1 MANQLVWQDRFNIGV
16 EIVDNE
22 HKKLFGILNRL
33 FMYKSE
39 ESKSQWVCQEGIKY
53 FKDHAMKHFTEE
65 EQYMASIDYAGFETH
80 RRLHDN
86 FRQKTLPALE
96 KELAQSSFS
105 PEAIDHFLGVCAGW
119 LLGHTLTED
128 RAITGKAVSKWGE
141 LLPEEQQA
149 AMRNM
154 IIQLLSDMFQLKANV
169 VSDCYGGEKFGK
181 SVYYRLAYAGKK
193 GERWEII
200 LGFEEKLLLNTIG
213 GMMNIDSEEINVMV
227 INIARY
233 MAQQFVHRISEQYP
247 ASADYEMKDE
257 KLLSYEQFR
266 KNLDRE
272 NPQSSLLFD
281 TGEGYFAYCVIAP
294 HLFESESEG
303 TTIKAETA
311 MSEIKNY
318 LDDNEVGSVKKG
330 DVSRKKKILVV
341 DDSEVVRRAM
351 LDLLGQDYA
360 VEVAKSGIS
369 AIKCMTL
376 GLPDLILLDY
386 EMPICNGSVVLEMMR
401 SDEDFADIPVYFLTA
416 NVSKET
422 VHKII
427 SLKPA
432 GYLVKTLKPEE
443 IKKNIDDYFKKKE
456 AKA

>member
-16 EIVDNE
+16 EIIDSE

-33 FMYKSE
+33 FMYKPE

-53 FKDHAMKHFTEE
+53 FKEHAMKHFTEE

-105 PEAIDHFLGVCAGW
+105 QAAIDHFLGVCAGW

-128 RAITGKAVSKWGE
+128 RAITGKTVSKWGE

-154 IIQLLSDMFQLKANV
+154 IIQLLSDMFQLKASI

-181 SVYYRLAYAGKK
+181 AVYYRLAYVGKK

-200 LGFEEKLLLNTIG
+200 LGFEEKLLLKTIG

-257 KLLSYEQFR
+257 KLLSYEQFS

-281 TGEGYFAYCVIAP
+281 TGEGYFSYCVIAP
-294 HLFESESEG
+294 HLFESESGG
-303 TTIKAETA
+303 TTIKAENA

-318 LDDNEVGSVKKG
+318 LNDNEVGSVKKG
-330 DVSRKKKILVV
+330 HVSRKKKILVV
-341 DDSEVVRRAM
+341 DDSEIIRRAM

-376 GLPDLILLDY
+376 GLPDLVLLDY
-386 EMPICNGSVVLEMMR
+386 EMPICKGSVLLEMMR
-401 SDEDFADIPVYFLTA
+401 ADEDFADIPVFFLTG
-416 NVSKET
+416 NVSRESVEK
-422 VHKII
+422 VIP
-427 SLKPA
+427 LKPA

-443 IKKNIDDYFKKKE
+443 IKKNVDDYFKNKE
-456 AKA
+456 K

>member
-65 EQYMASIDYAGFETH
+65 EQYMASIDYAGFEMH

-128 RAITGKAVSKWGE
+128 RAITGKAVSKWGG
-141 LLPEEQQA
+141 LLPEEQQS
-149 AMRNM
+149 AMRKM
-154 IIQLLSDMFQLKANV
+154 IIKLLSDMFQLNANV

-181 SVYYRLAYAGKK
+181 AVYYRLAYAGKK

-200 LGFEEKLLLNTIG
+200 LGFEEKLLLKTIG
-213 GMMNIDSEEINVMV
+213 SMMNIDSEEVNVMV

-247 ASADYEMKDE
+247 ASAEYEMKDE
-257 KLLSYEQFR
+257 KLLNYEQFR

-272 NPQSSLLFD
+272 KPQASLLFD

-294 HLFESESEG
+294 HLFENEAEG
-303 TTIKAETA
+303 TTIKAENA
-311 MSEIKNY
+311 MSEIQNY
-318 LDDNEVGSVKKG
+318 LNEN

-351 LDLLGQDYA
+351 LDLLGKDYA
-360 VEVAKSGIS
+360 VEVAKSGIA

-376 GLPDLILLDY
+376 GRPDLVLLDY
-386 EMPICNGSVVLEMMR
+386 EMPICDGSVVLEMMR
-401 SDEDFADIPVYFLTA
+401 SEEEFADIPVYFLTG
-416 NVSKET
+416 NVSKES
-422 VHKII
+422 VQKVIP
-427 SLKPA
+427 LKPM

-443 IKKNIDDYFKKKE
+443 IKKNIDDYFKKRE
-456 AKA
+456 R

>member
-1 MANQLVWQDRFNIGV
+1 MKEEEQMANQLVWQDRFNIGV
-16 EIVDNE
+16 EIIDSE
-22 HKKLFGILNRL
+22 HKKLFGIMNRL
-33 FMYKSE
+33 FMHKAE
-39 ESKSQWVCQEGIKY
+39 ESKRQWVCQEGIKY

-65 EQYMASIDYAGFETH
+65 EQYMASIDYADFETH

-149 AMRNM
+149 AMRKM
-154 IIQLLSDMFQLKANV
+154 IIQLLSDMFQLNASV

-181 SVYYRLAYAGKK
+181 AVYYRLAYAGKK

-200 LGFEEKLLLNTIG
+200 LGFEEKLLLKTIG
-213 GMMNIDSEEINVMV
+213 SMMNIDSEEVNVML

-247 ASADYEMKDE
+247 ASSEYEMKDE
-257 KLLSYEQFR
+257 KLLSYEQFS

-272 NPQSSLLFD
+272 KPQASLLFD

-294 HLFESESEG
+294 HLFESEAEG
-303 TTIKAETA
+303 TTIKADNA

-318 LDDNEVGSVKKG
+318 LNEN

-351 LDLLGQDYA
+351 MDLLGKDYA
-360 VEVAKSGIS
+360 VEAAKSGIA

-376 GLPDLILLDY
+376 GRPDLVLLDY
-386 EMPICNGSVVLEMMR
+386 EMPICDGSVILEMMR
-401 SDEDFADIPVYFLTA
+401 SEEEFADIPVYFLTG
-416 NVSKET
+416 NVSRESVQK
-422 VHKII
+422 VIP
-427 SLKPA
+427 LKPA

-443 IKKNIDDYFKKKE
+443 IKKNIDDYFKKKQG
-456 AKA
+456 